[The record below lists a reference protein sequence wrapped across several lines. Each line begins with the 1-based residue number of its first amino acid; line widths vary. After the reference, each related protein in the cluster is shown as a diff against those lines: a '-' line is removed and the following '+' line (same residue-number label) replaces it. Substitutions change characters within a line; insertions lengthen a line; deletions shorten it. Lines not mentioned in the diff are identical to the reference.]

1 MEEQLLQAALELYST
16 DIHTQE
22 IDILRD
28 KAIFWETRARELEKK
43 YIALLQD
50 NSSKEDTINS
60 LNSLLSQMTEERDFL
75 CSVKDKLLSLSISTG
90 LEEQLLKAKLHI
102 AKLKE
107 EQDDNEV
114 LITQLKERIKVEH
127 M

>member
-1 MEEQLLQAALELYST
+1 MEDQLLQAALEFYHT
-16 DIHTQE
+16 DTHTKE

-43 YIALLQD
+43 YTTLLQE
-50 NSSKEDTINS
+50 NSSKDDTIHH
-60 LNSLLSQMTEERDFL
+60 LNALLSRVTEERDNL
-75 CSVKDKLLSLSISTG
+75 CNVKDKLLSLSVATG

-107 EQDDNEV
+107 QQDDNEV
-114 LITQLKERIKVEH
+114 LISQLKERIKVEL

>member
-1 MEEQLLQAALELYST
+1 MEEQLLQAALEFYHT
-16 DIHTQE
+16 DTSTQE
-22 IDILRD
+22 LDILRD

-43 YIALLQD
+43 YMALLQD
-50 NSSKEDTINS
+50 NTTKDDTINH
-60 LNSLLSQMTEERDFL
+60 LTALLSQMTEERDNL
-75 CSVKDKLLSLSISTG
+75 CSVKDKLLSLSITTG

-107 EQDDNEV
+107 QQDDNEV
-114 LITQLKERIKVEH
+114 LINQLKERIKVEY